1 MYYNKRE
8 DKEVV
13 GMKKI
18 TTNNRFSIYK
28 FNKGEG
34 FTKDAQY
41 GVIECTLEERLG
53 EDISPMDMDFE
64 YNTLLEAKHCISSWS

>member
-28 FNKGEG
+28 FGKGEG

-53 EDISPMDMDFE
+53 EDISPLDMDFE
-64 YNTLLEAKHCISSWS
+64 YDTLFEAKRCMISWS

>member
-18 TTNNRFSIYK
+18 TTNNRYSIYK

-34 FTKDAQY
+34 SRTDCQY
-41 GVIECTLEERLG
+41 GVVDCFFEEKLG
-53 EDISPMDMDFE
+53 EDISPIDMDFDCK
-64 YNTLLEAKHCISSWS
+64 TLAEARRIMDNWS